1 MERKYKKLVELYPI
15 RYTKDILKERLFY
28 GMTQHLR
35 NSMRYLYKKSDT
47 TYEELMMSAKEAEAE
62 WIDNRTCVKS
72 TVVSEDPGK
81 KERQELKQ
89 RIKKTDWKCK
99 SSKSSN

>member
-1 MERKYKKLVELYPI
+1 MELKYKKLVELYPG

-28 GMTQHLR
+28 GMTQHLW
-35 NSMRYLYKKSDT
+35 NLIRYLYKKPDT

-62 WIDNRTCVKS
+62 WIDNKACVKS

-81 KERQELKQ
+81 G
-89 RIKKTDWKCK
+89 RIEAGDQKAD
-99 SSKSSN
+99 